1 MQKTLFRRIG
11 SGLLSLLMMSTLAIS
26 PTLAADSR
34 SESAAVSTQAA
45 SDFTITP
52 VGTVTAD
59 STQVTL
65 RIDCA
70 DTEVSTVNV
79 FLLPVNTYGYN
90 EDNPIAKK
98 WSAAIG
104 DVTLDVS
111 AGKLT
116 AGSRFCVKLT
126 YTKDDD
132 VQEVF
137 SDYFTVAASGEK
149 TREEIIAA
157 ARLAG
162 ADGFVRE
169 LKDGYDTY
177 VGERGVKLSGGQKQ
191 RISIARVFLKN
202 PPILLLDEATSAL
215 DNESEILVGQSLD
228 KLAKGRTTLTIAH
241 RLTTIK
247 NADRILVL
255 GKSGIEE
262 EGRHEELLAKKGI
275 YYRLWNGLVSGQT
288 L

>member
-98 WSAAIG
+98 KECG
-104 DVTLDVS
+104 NRGCD
-111 AGKLT
+111 AGC
-116 AGSRFCVKLT
+116 FCRKA
-126 YTKDDD
+126 D
-132 VQEVF
+132 
-137 SDYFTVAASGEK
+137 SGK
-149 TREEIIAA
+149 PVLRE
-157 ARLAG
+157 
-162 ADGFVRE
+162 AD
-169 LKDGYDTY
+169 LY
-177 VGERGVKLSGGQKQ
+177 Q
-191 RISIARVFLKN
+191 R
-202 PPILLLDEATSAL
+202 
-215 DNESEILVGQSLD
+215 
-228 KLAKGRTTLTIAH
+228 
-241 RLTTIK
+241 
-247 NADRILVL
+247 
-255 GKSGIEE
+255 
-262 EGRHEELLAKKGI
+262 
-275 YYRLWNGLVSGQT
+275 
-288 L
+288 

>member
-104 DVTLDVS
+104 DVTLDIP

-116 AGSRFCVKLT
+116 TGSRFCVKLT

-137 SDYFTVAASGEK
+137 SDYFTVAASG
-149 TREEIIAA
+149 
-157 ARLAG
+157 G
-162 ADGFVRE
+162 
-169 LKDGYDTY
+169 KDP
-177 VGERGVKLSGGQKQ
+177 GG
-191 RISIARVFLKN
+191 
-202 PPILLLDEATSAL
+202 D
-215 DNESEILVGQSLD
+215 
-228 KLAKGRTTLTIAH
+228 H
-241 RLTTIK
+241 
-247 NADRILVL
+247 
-255 GKSGIEE
+255 
-262 EGRHEELLAKKGI
+262 
-275 YYRLWNGLVSGQT
+275 
-288 L
+288 

>member
-79 FLLPVNTYGYN
+79 FLLPVNTYGYD

-116 AGSRFCVKLT
+116 AGSQFCVKLI
-126 YTKDDD
+126 YTKDND
-132 VQEVF
+132 
-137 SDYFTVAASGEK
+137 
-149 TREEIIAA
+149 
-157 ARLAG
+157 
-162 ADGFVRE
+162 VRE
-169 LKDGYDTY
+169 VWTSCWT
-177 VGERGVKLSGGQKQ
+177 LSESNMT
-191 RISIARVFLKN
+191 ISSLIAV
-202 PPILLLDEATSAL
+202 
-215 DNESEILVGQSLD
+215 
-228 KLAKGRTTLTIAH
+228 
-241 RLTTIK
+241 
-247 NADRILVL
+247 
-255 GKSGIEE
+255 
-262 EGRHEELLAKKGI
+262 
-275 YYRLWNGLVSGQT
+275 
-288 L
+288 